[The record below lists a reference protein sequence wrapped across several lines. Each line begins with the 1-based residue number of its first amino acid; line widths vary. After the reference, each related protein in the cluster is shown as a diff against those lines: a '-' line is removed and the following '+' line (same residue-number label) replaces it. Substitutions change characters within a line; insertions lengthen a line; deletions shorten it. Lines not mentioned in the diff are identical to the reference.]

1 MSSTCKHMGIGTIY
15 SIISC
20 SPVMRSTQ
28 QKVCPMDRNNSDL
41 DIADVLHS
49 ALKLEALAWQFMD
62 DPIDVQNTF
71 DPIYV
76 LYKFHGC
83 ASGTSYYQI
92 LLIEADMVSSN
103 QTLSLLMNILLDLT
117 LHREPNFVLLCKWN
131 CRWFLIN

>member
-1 MSSTCKHMGIGTIY
+1 
-15 SIISC
+15 
-20 SPVMRSTQ
+20 
-28 QKVCPMDRNNSDL
+28 MDRNNSDL

-71 DPIYV
+71 DPIYM